1 MNGIPLFMKSN
12 RKTSVKS
19 NPASRKQDVSQS
31 ASLTA
36 IGRKLIEIK
45 KISGSGEMTEINI
58 ALFRHLK

>member
-1 MNGIPLFMKSN
+1 MKSN

-19 NPASRKQDVSQS
+19 SAASRKPDISVTPAQI
-31 ASLTA
+31 A

-45 KISGSGEMTEINI
+45 RISGSGEMTEINI

>member
-1 MNGIPLFMKSN
+1 MKSN

-19 NPASRKQDVSQS
+19 SAASRKPDISVTPAQI
-31 ASLTA
+31 A